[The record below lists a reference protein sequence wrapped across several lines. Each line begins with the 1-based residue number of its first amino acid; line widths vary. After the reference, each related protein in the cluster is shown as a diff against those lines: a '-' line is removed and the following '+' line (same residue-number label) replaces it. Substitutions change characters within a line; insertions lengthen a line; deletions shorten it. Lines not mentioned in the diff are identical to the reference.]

1 MPKLT
6 VIYEDA
12 GFKAVREVAIAEV
25 PFLAGGPIAFS
36 EEGVAKAVHEAV
48 AEVRRAQDAHPKR
61 DDNILPGP
69 GGIPA

>member
-12 GFKAVREVAIAEV
+12 GFKAVREVEVNVPASAE
-25 PFLAGGPIAFS
+25 LLNAAGGFAWDARS
-36 EEGVAKAVHEAV
+36 EVEAAKDANR
-48 AEVRRAQDAHPKR
+48 VR
-61 DDNILPGP
+61 DNILPGP